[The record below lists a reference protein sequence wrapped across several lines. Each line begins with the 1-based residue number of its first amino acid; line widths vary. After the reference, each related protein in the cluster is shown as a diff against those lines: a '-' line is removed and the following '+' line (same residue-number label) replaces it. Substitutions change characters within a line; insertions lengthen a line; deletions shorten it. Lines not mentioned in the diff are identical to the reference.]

1 VAGTAAI
8 FTQIAYSVD
17 ERVATIVLDRED
29 RLNAFTP
36 VMREEL
42 IAAFDRTDADDEVR
56 ALVITGRGRAFCAGA
71 DLGGGTSTFD
81 NAGEARKADIAVRGT
96 IAGVARDGAGR
107 VTLRM
112 ARSLKPIIAAV
123 NGAAVG
129 AGVTLTLAA
138 DVRLASATAKFG
150 FVFARRGIVPEGA
163 STWFLPRLVGVSKAM
178 EWIATGRIFGAEEAL
193 EGRLV
198 SALYEPTELLEA
210 AGRLAREI
218 ADTTS
223 SVAVALAR
231 QMLWSGLSA
240 ASPWDAHRAESKSLD
255 YLGRGPD
262 AAEGV
267 ASFLEKRPPKFPL
280 RVTTDLPDVGVGDW
294 PAAPPDAT

>member
-1 VAGTAAI
+1 MSV
-8 FTQIAYSVD
+8 FTQIAYSVED
-17 ERVATIVLDRED
+17 RVATVVLDREE

-42 IAAFDRTDADDEVR
+42 IEAFDLVDGDDSVR
-56 ALVITGRGRAFCAGA
+56 VAIVTGRGRAFCAGA
-71 DLGGGTSTFD
+71 DLGSGASTFD
-81 NAGEARKADIAVRGT
+81 SAAQARTADQARRGT

-107 VTLRM
+107 VTLRL
-112 ARSLKPIIAAV
+112 ARSRKPIIAAI

-138 DVRLASATAKFG
+138 DVRLASTAARFG
-150 FVFARRGIVPEGA
+150 FVFARRGIIPEGA

-178 EWIATGRIFGAEEAL
+178 EWIATGRVFGAQEAL

-198 SALYEPTELLEA
+198 SALYEPGELLDA

-218 ADTTS
+218 ADNTS
-223 SVAVALAR
+223 AVSVALAR
-231 QMLWSGLSA
+231 EMLWSGLSA
-240 ASPWDAHRAESKSLD
+240 PSPWDAHRLESKSLD
-255 YLGRGPD
+255 FMGRSAD

-267 ASFLEKRPPKFPL
+267 ASFLEKRPPNFPL
-280 RVTTDLPDVGVGDW
+280 LVSRDLPDIGAGDW
-294 PAAPPDAT
+294 PERAEDVS

>member
-1 VAGTAAI
+1 MTQ
-8 FTQIAYSVD
+8 FTQISYSVD
-17 ERVATIVLDRED
+17 DRAATIVLDRED
-29 RLNAFTP
+29 RLNAFTA

-42 IAAFDRTDADDEVR
+42 IAAFERSDADDEVR
-56 ALVITGRGRAFCAGA
+56 ALIITGRGRAFCAGA
-71 DLGGGTSTFD
+71 DMGAGTSTFD
-81 NAGEARKADIAVRGT
+81 NAAEARKADLAIRGT
-96 IAGVARDGAGR
+96 IDGVARDGAGR

-112 ARSLKPIIAAV
+112 ARSRKPIIAAI

-138 DVRLASATAKFG
+138 DVRLASSSARFG

-178 EWIATGRIFGAEEAL
+178 EWIATGRLFGAEEAL

-198 SALYEPTELLEA
+198 SAVYEPSELLAA

-218 ADTTS
+218 ADNTS
-223 SVAVALAR
+223 PVAVALAR

-240 ASPWDAHRAESKSLD
+240 ASPWDAHRAESRNLD
-255 YLGRGPD
+255 YLGRSPE

-280 RVTTDLPDVGVGDW
+280 RVSKDVPDIGIDW
-294 PAAPPDAT
+294 PAPPADVT